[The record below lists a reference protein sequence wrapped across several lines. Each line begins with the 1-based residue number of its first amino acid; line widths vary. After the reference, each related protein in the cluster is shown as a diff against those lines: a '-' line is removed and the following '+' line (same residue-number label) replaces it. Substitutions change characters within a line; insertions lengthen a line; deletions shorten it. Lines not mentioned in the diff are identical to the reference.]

1 MREGGRG
8 ERVRAGGMEGEG
20 RREREGA
27 RSIDR
32 TNRVCALDAEGRDG
46 AVCRASDAPEAAPGR
61 GTGTGTCPRAWTSS
75 SRGSA
80 AMRNRR
86 GGRGVSVARGGRGRR
101 RGGGFRVGARLA
113 RDGSIARETREVF
126 SRRATPP
133 GARRT
138 HPNVE
143 EGDGGGGEAE
153 GGPQQTFPT
162 NDGHARGA
170 TGACGRE
177 GGSAE
182 DARGFRISTRPSK
195 RGACPGS
202 ADA

>member
-1 MREGGRG
+1 MEGGGRAIDRSIERTWRG
-8 ERVRAGGMEGEG
+8 SGLRAGRRGA
-20 RREREGA
+20 RWRRLSRERRTGSGA
-27 RSIDR
+27 GAGYGDGNLSASVDVELQRER
-32 TNRVCALDAEGRDG
+32 CDAKSAGWAGGQRRARGKG
-46 AVCRASDAPEAAPGR
+46 AE
-61 GTGTGTCPRAWTSS
+61 
-75 SRGSA
+75 
-80 AMRNRR
+80 
-86 GGRGVSVARGGRGRR
+86 ARGGV
-101 RGGGFRVGARLA
+101 RVGARLA

-182 DARGFRISTRPSK
+182 DARGFRISTRLVEA
-195 RGACPGS
+195 RREEFICPCTA
-202 ADA
+202 ADV